1 MIFCISIN
9 LFFDAESKLFEVA
22 VKLAPG
28 ETERIA
34 NELMKIIKI
43 GKQDFI
49 ESLFNVYNAVYY
61 GSIVALFCAVSLLG
75 MYGARIV
82 GRFIEKKIY
91 KSFRISSRVRIKS
104 RPLYFIA
111 LVHKI

>member
-9 LFFDAESKLFEVA
+9 LFFDAEAKLFEVA

-34 NELMKIIKI
+34 NELMKIIKM

-49 ESLFNVYNAVYY
+49 ESFFNVHNAVYY

-75 MYGARIV
+75 VYGARMV
-82 GRFIEKKIY
+82 GKLVERKIMPLRTSP
-91 KSFRISSRVRIKS
+91 KTRIKTS
-104 RPLYFIA
+104 RPLYLIA
-111 LVHKI
+111 YRLKN